1 MKTLQ
6 PFDLTT
12 LEMTDYYFIAH
23 LLDRVLVGRVNED
36 SHKLLLEAI
45 RQNTVLEVHFFN
57 EEKEIFVTRF
67 QDKLV
72 AYTPLEHKEGPE
84 KGVITRSYR
93 LEEKF
98 RDFRG
103 TLKPLGAW
111 GGDLA
116 LVVSQEN
123 EAYIRGY
130 FAEKGFDTLLPWPKI
145 IDLPRNILQL

>member
-98 RDFRG
+98 RQQGGKNGYDALEVKEYIAHDEDYLAYVEKTVLYR
-103 TLKPLGAW
+103 LKRAG
-111 GGDLA
+111 
-116 LVVSQEN
+116 E
-123 EAYIRGY
+123 
-130 FAEKGFDTLLPWPKI
+130 
-145 IDLPRNILQL
+145 